1 MANGDPLNIAISGLF
16 AFQRQIATTG
26 HNIANVNTPGFS
38 RQRVEL
44 VTRNPQA
51 AGDGFIGTGVQT
63 ATVTRIY
70 DQFSVQQ
77 VRSSTAREAELGEY
91 SRLAGQL
98 DNLLADAQAGLS
110 PALGSFFGA
119 LNDAANDP
127 SSATARGALLSQA
140 QSLADRFQYLNGRMD
155 ELRASVDGRITNGVN
170 EVNNLAAAIA
180 RLNENIV
187 RAGGLG
193 GGQPPNDL
201 LDARDQAIADLAK
214 LVSVTVVP
222 QDNGA
227 VNVFIGSGQPL
238 VTGTTSSKLA
248 AVPNALDPGQL
259 EVALI
264 TGSSTTDVSNLITG
278 GTLGGALAFRREALD
293 PAQNALGR
301 VAIGLAETVNAQ
313 HALGTDLNGALGG
326 NFFTALGTSGTRVL
340 SPSAAQV
347 SVTVSNV
354 NALTTSDYRL
364 NYDGANYTLVRVSD
378 GATVSTFAGFPQTI
392 ASEGLTLNLVS
403 GAPAAG
409 DSFLIQP
416 TRVAAG
422 RIAPAITDPARIA
435 LAGAVRAQEATN
447 ANGVPLNTGTGRIT
461 MPSVSTQTGLPL
473 GANVTL
479 TFDPNAGG
487 AGIPGFIVAGGP
499 PGPLLYNP
507 ATEGNGKTFSFAG
520 YGNMNFSVSGTP
532 ASGDQFVIS
541 NNPAN
546 AVGDNRN
553 ALSLAGLRTL
563 QTLGNGTA
571 SYEGAYSQL
580 VGDVGATA
588 RRVETSYQAEST
600 MLKSAI
606 AQRDSVSAVNLD
618 EEAADLLRFQQ
629 AFQAAAQT
637 IAAADAMFQ
646 VLIAAVRR

>member
-16 AFQRQIATTG
+16 AFQRQIAATG

-44 VTRNPQA
+44 VTRNPQP
-51 AGDGFIGTGVQT
+51 AGDGYIGTGVQT

-70 DQFSVQQ
+70 DQFIVQQ

-91 SRLAGQL
+91 SRLSGQL
-98 DNLLADAQAGLS
+98 DNLLADAQAGLA

-127 SSATARGALLSQA
+127 SSVTARGALLSQA

-155 ELRASVDGRITNGVN
+155 ELRESVDGRITNGVS

-187 RAGGLG
+187 RASGLG

-238 VTGTTSSKLA
+238 VAGTTSTQLT
-248 AVPNALDPGQL
+248 AVPNALDPAQL
-259 EVALI
+259 DVALI
-264 TGSSTTDVSNLITG
+264 AGSSTTDVSNLITG

-313 HALGTDLNGALGG
+313 HALGTDLNGVLGG
-326 NFFTALGTSGTRVL
+326 SFFTTLGVSGPRVL

-347 SVTVSNV
+347 SVTVSNA

-364 NYDGANYTLVRVSD
+364 NYDGATYTLVRVSD
-378 GATVSTFAGFPQTI
+378 GATVSAFAGFPQSV
-392 ASEGLTLNLVS
+392 ASEGLMLNLVS
-403 GAPAAG
+403 GAPAPG

-422 RIAPAITDPARIA
+422 RIALAVADPARVA

-447 ANGVPLNTGTGRIT
+447 ANGVPLNIGTGRIT

-473 GANVTL
+473 GANISL

-487 AGIPGFIVAGGP
+487 AGVPGFVVAGGP
-499 PGPLLYNP
+499 AGPLLYNP

-520 YGNMNFSVSGTP
+520 FGNMSFSVSGTP
-532 ASGDQFVIS
+532 ATGDQFVIS

-553 ALSLAGLRTL
+553 ALSLASLRTL

-571 SYEGAYSQL
+571 SYEGAYGQL
-580 VGDVGATA
+580 VADVGATT
-588 RRVETSYQAEST
+588 RRVDMSYQAESA

-606 AQRDSVSAVNLD
+606 EERDSVSGVNLD
-618 EEAADLLRFQQ
+618 EEAANLLRFQQ